1 MIQFFYD
8 FLYSDFSYLEQVIM
22 DLVAFGFAR
31 NDGQGR
37 KSDPVLLQFLPT
49 TQLSLFTTVV

>member
-1 MIQFFYD
+1 M
-8 FLYSDFSYLEQVIM
+8 EQVIM

-31 NDGQGR
+31 NDGQGH